1 MKNIPLNPVRPIADL
16 KQMLAGSAAE
26 FGDRPAFLRKDH
38 PDAPYT
44 PVSFRQLSA
53 DVGALGTALLELGLA
68 GRRVAVVGENQYA
81 WAVTYLAV
89 ANGVGVI
96 VPVDRELPEGEIRRC
111 LARAE
116 AEAVVFAES
125 KREVMASI
133 AREPGIVRHFIDM
146 RLDADAAGA
155 LSFERL
161 LERGRALLQA
171 GRRDYLDRVIDPEA
185 MSVLLFTSGTTSEAK
200 AVPLSHRNLC
210 ADLMATVAYISIGPG
225 DVFLSILPIHHTY
238 ECMCGF
244 LGPLYCGATIA
255 FCDGLRHIPRNLR
268 ESKCTFLV
276 AVPLVL
282 ETMYKRI
289 WSEAE
294 RNGRAGRL
302 RKALAASNAL
312 RRVGIDL
319 RRRLFAPIFEALGP
333 DLGAFVCGA
342 AALAPHVSKGFRDF
356 GITVLQGYGLT
367 ECSPILACNR
377 ERDWKD
383 DAAGLPIPGL
393 DLRIRE
399 PNAEGVGEIVAK
411 GPMVMAGYYRQPEET
426 AKAFTPDGYFR
437 TGDLGFVDADGFLH
451 ITGRAKNVI
460 VAKNGRNVY
469 PEEIESLIGGSPY
482 VLECMVYGRMEEGGS
497 DIELAVAIVPAL
509 EAIAAMHA
517 PDGLSPDEI
526 RGRLEAV
533 VRDVNRRLPAFKRIR
548 HVIVRETE
556 FAKTTTRKIKRYLE
570 KQHFG
575 P

>member
-26 FGDRPAFLRKDH
+26 FGARPAFLRKDH

-44 PVSFRQLSA
+44 PVSFRQLLA
-53 DVGALGTALLELGLA
+53 DVGALGTALLDLGLA

-111 LARAE
+111 LERAE

-133 AREPGIVRHFIDM
+133 AREPGSVRHFIDM
-146 RLDADAAGA
+146 RLGADAAGA

-171 GRRDYLDRVIDPEA
+171 GRRDYLHRVIDPEA
-185 MSVLLFTSGTTSEAK
+185 MSVLLFTSGTTSESK

-210 ADLMATVAYISIGPG
+210 ADMVATVAYISIGPG

-319 RRRLFAPIFEALGP
+319 RRRLFTPIFEALGP

-356 GITVLQGYGLT
+356 GIVVLQGYGLT

-570 KQHFG
+570 KQHLG